1 MGWFDSL
8 TGGGDAPEDDGPD
21 AYRVV
26 RKTKKG
32 GWKPVDGFDEMGEP
46 IDKGTFEYNAAPLD
60 PGEYRLFAIDGNL
73 QTQPPEGVGWVLQVE
88 GERDTDSG
96 NDEIRRLEQK
106 IDRLQES
113 GEQQDPQDPQQAVEQ
128 QKATLQLAALQS
140 EDFLKRYG
148 DQIILSM
155 FDGNGSGGGSSSAI
169 GYDDWQENPMGASL
183 YETMHMVREEP
194 EQIERLG
201 EAIGRGVGTFVG
213 SAADGYADPD
223 AEQSLAEAK
232 EGRDAPAD
240 TERDAAE
247 QQPGGGRDLD
257 AGPSDLGDLGADTP
271 AVETDDLAADLAEAR
286 TTARRAGPGEQDRA
300 ADAPHSEDAPD
311 QDDSDTDPAPDEP
324 PTPESDTPDPAPEP
338 DATAADA
345 PDPDPMTAS
354 PDDPT
359 PDDREASSDERADE
373 IAGRL

>member
-8 TGGGDAPEDDGPD
+8 TGGGDDLEDDGPD

-32 GWKPVDGFDEMGEP
+32 GWKPVDGFDEMDEP

-88 GERDTDSG
+88 GERDTDTG
-96 NDEIRRLEQK
+96 GDEIRRLEQK

-113 GEQQDPQDPQQAVEQ
+113 GEQEAPADPKEAVER
-128 QKATLQLAALQS
+128 QKANLQLAALQS
-140 EDFLKRYG
+140 DDFLKRYG

-155 FDGNGSGGGSSSAI
+155 FDGDGSGGGSDSAI
-169 GYDDWQENPMGASL
+169 GYEDWQKNPMGASL

-232 EGRDAPAD
+232 DAADQPAEADAD
-240 TERDAAE
+240 TAE

-257 AGPSDLGDLGADTP
+257 AGPSDLGDLGSDTP
-271 AVETDDLAADLAEAR
+271 AVETEDLAADLAEAR

-300 ADAPHSEDAPD
+300 EDAPHSEETDTDETPDLETTAPD
-311 QDDSDTDPAPDEP
+311 TDTDTEP
-324 PTPESDTPDPAPEP
+324 PAEP
-338 DATAADA
+338 DATAADD
-345 PDPDPMTAS
+345 PDPDPMTAA
-354 PDDPT
+354 PDDPS
-359 PDDREASSDERADE
+359 PSGREGSSDERADE